1 MMRRVN
7 VSLNTRSAPV
17 PSRYSDSGIC
27 YENFLYSPVSRNI
40 IAEQRGMAETWNLWI
55 PNFRSCF
62 ILADEYPLIYSCL
75 TNPKRKCNVTHGS
88 AAATWSV
95 EVLLVG
101 QHRKP
106 NTWTVLLL
114 GKSTRR
120 GSYLP
125 FFPST
130 DILSSPLALGLDE
143 QIGESPNINYGRRV
157 LQLLI
162 LIRESISISCWC
174 FPFFNY

>member
-1 MMRRVN
+1 MITYLGYFQTRLIEKTWSAPGVMRKVN
-7 VSLNTRSAPV
+7 VSFNTLSV
-17 PSRYSDSGIC
+17 PGRYSESRNCREI
-27 YENFLYSPVSRNI
+27 YLYSPFSRRI

-62 ILADEYPLIYSCL
+62 ILASEYPLIYSCL

-95 EVLLVG
+95 ELFLAG

-114 GKSTRR
+114 GKFTWRD
-120 GSYLP
+120 SYLP
-125 FFPST
+125 FF
-130 DILSSPLALGLDE
+130 SPYRYF
-143 QIGESPNINYGRRV
+143 I
-157 LQLLI
+157 
-162 LIRESISISCWC
+162 
-174 FPFFNY
+174 